1 MMAPALLTII
11 FTGTAL
17 FAAAQDNWE
26 EIRPIAEAQHE
37 IVLLLI
43 ERQEFDKVPGAAREI
58 FNLGFPEDQEH
69 RLVKEAEILTNALL
83 HHNQTHIAHQVLDEA
98 LLCVKTRGARAKLHR
113 EKAYVYKK
121 EGKTDEAMREFE
133 RSVAL
138 KTEAVTEP

>member
-1 MMAPALLTII
+1 MIAPFLAMIA

-17 FAAAQDNWE
+17 FATSQESWE

-43 ERQEFDKVPGAAREI
+43 ERKEFDKVPGAAREI
-58 FNLGFPEDQEH
+58 FHLGFPEAQEH

-83 HHNQTHIAHQVLDEA
+83 HHNQTRIAHQVLDDA
-98 LLCVKTRGARAKLHR
+98 LLSVKTRGAKAKLHR

-121 EGKTDEAMREFE
+121 EGNTDEAMRQFE
-133 RSVAL
+133 LAVAL
-138 KTEAVTEP
+138 KSDDSEP

>member
-1 MMAPALLTII
+1 MMVPAFLAIV
-11 FTGTAL
+11 FTGTTL
-17 FAAAQDNWE
+17 YVTAQDNWE

-43 ERQEFDKVPGAAREI
+43 ERKEFDKVPGAAREI

-83 HHNQTHIAHQVLDEA
+83 HHNQIRVAHQVLDDA
-98 LLCVKTRGARAKLHR
+98 LSCVKTRGARAKLHR

-133 RSVAL
+133 KAVAL
-138 KTEAVTEP
+138 KTGDSSDP